1 MGLRLLDW
9 FAVVMK
15 EELKHN
21 GSKSSANS
29 SKNRRSPSLSPKAN
43 NTTSNFFKRF
53 SFSSSSSSSSSAEH
67 SCEPPVGFMFD
78 HFDADS
84 DGRLSLKELY
94 YLEHDENEHCLE
106 PYLNGCDQ
114 DGDAYL
120 GAGEWCDCF
129 SLKSKIKNKKFE

>member
-15 EELKHN
+15 EELKHGN
-21 GSKSSANS
+21 GSKSSANNNNS
-29 SKNRRSPSLSPKAN
+29 SNKNRRSPNLSPKSN
-43 NTTSNFFKRF
+43 NTTSNFFKKSF
-53 SFSSSSSSSSSAEH
+53 FSSTAEH
-67 SCEPPVGFMFD
+67 SCEPPVGFMFG
-78 HFDADS
+78 HFDADA

-129 SLKSKIKNKKFE
+129 SLKGKIEEKGFE

>member
-15 EELKHN
+15 EELKHGN
-21 GSKSSANS
+21 SSKSSANN
-29 SKNRRSPSLSPKAN
+29 SKNRRSPNLSPKSN
-43 NTTSNFFKRF
+43 NTTSNFFKK
-53 SFSSSSSSSSSAEH
+53 SSSSSTAEH
-67 SCEPPVGFMFD
+67 SCEPPVGFMFG
-78 HFDADS
+78 HFDADA

-129 SLKSKIKNKKFE
+129 SLKGKIEEKGFE